1 MMNPAVDN
9 QFYNDFKNSQ
19 SNTSKKCDI
28 CYKCYMQ
35 LSKYHPFS
43 GGDIRNKYLLETEA
57 LRGTR
62 TQNREMNV
70 ARIIQQIGHSDGQSQ
85 SFLFDRSPQND
96 ISTQSQNDSMLK
108 DSIKPLGRP
117 SPKSSSRSQG
127 KVCSQKLGLHQ
138 AANASTRMSNGQQA
152 KNASMLKFNE
162 E

>member
-19 SNTSKKCDI
+19 SNTAKKCDI

-43 GGDIRNKYLLETEA
+43 GGGIRNKYLLETEA
-57 LRGTR
+57 PRGTR

-70 ARIIQQIGHSDGQSQ
+70 ARIIQQIGHTDGHSQ

-96 ISTQSQNDSMLK
+96 ISTQSHNDSMLK
-108 DSIKPLGRP
+108 DPSKQLGRP
-117 SPKSSSRSQG
+117 SPNSSSWSKGR
-127 KVCSQKLGLHQ
+127 VCAQKLGLYQ
-138 AANASTRMSNGQQA
+138 FANASTRMSNGQQA
-152 KNASMLKFNE
+152 KKVSVLKFNLE
-162 E
+162 